1 MRLLLLLQFQ
11 VLLLSAQTHLP
22 PLPQWKGKSEA
33 LLQSATSKYATPFEK
48 SNGLKSASIEEF
60 ETWFDNISINHQQIS
75 KKTIATTAEGQALN
89 AYVFSENSSM
99 RDSFKRSDLPL
110 VLFQGGIHSGEID
123 GLDAGM
129 LLFRD
134 LCEGKLNE
142 IKGKVDLV
150 FIPVLNKDGLL
161 RASPYNRI
169 NQRGPELQGW
179 RSNSLNQNL
188 NRDYTKLDS
197 REVRAVVS
205 LIAQLK
211 PELYVDIHVTD
222 GADYQYDITYGFVGK
237 FGYSPEISHWLE
249 TNLKF
254 QANKALLDNGH
265 IPGPLVFLRNESKPS
280 LGNDDYMHEPRF
292 SNGYGGARHI
302 PSILVEN
309 HSLKPFKQ
317 RVLGTRVWLEATLKA
332 VINGKT
338 ELRAAI
344 KKDENAYNAELTLDW
359 DFPKETNDSMLFLGV
374 ETVEKMSEAAGKKI
388 TTWNALPK
396 NEKIP
401 VWKQNVA
408 TVKVKKPSYYIVP
421 VNRIEVIERLKIHG
435 VEMKFLRN
443 DTLIDIELYRVADM
457 KISGTAPFQGRM
469 RNMATTEPFFSKM
482 AFRKGSA
489 LISTQQALGDL
500 AMLLLEPSSGD
511 SYFQWGFFADIMERT
526 EYFEKYAMATLAD
539 EMMISRPELKAQFD
553 QKCQQ
558 DLDFASSA
566 DARLRWWY
574 DHSDWADEKWL
585 IYPVGRINQ

>member
-48 SNGLKSASIEEF
+48 YNGLKSASIEEF
-60 ETWFDNISINHQQIS
+60 ETWFDNLSINNQQIS
-75 KKTIATTAEGQALN
+75 KKTIAITAEGQALN
-89 AYVFSENSSM
+89 AYVFSENSAM
-99 RDSFKRSDLPL
+99 RESFKRSDLPV

-142 IKGKVDLV
+142 IKGKIDLV

-161 RASPYNRI
+161 RASSNNRI

-179 RSNSLNQNL
+179 RANSLNQNL

-237 FGYSPEISHWLE
+237 FGYSPAISEWLE
-249 TNLKF
+249 TNLKPK
-254 QANKALLDNGH
+254 ADKALLDNGH

-292 SNGYGGARHI
+292 SNGYGGARHT

-309 HSLKPFKQ
+309 HSLKPFRQ
-317 RVLGTRVWLEATLKA
+317 RVLGTRVWLEATLQA
-332 VINGKT
+332 VINGKM

-344 KKDENAYNAELTLDW
+344 KKDENAYNAEVTLDW
-359 DFPKETNDSMLFLGV
+359 DFPKETNDSMFFLGV
-374 ETVEKMSEAAGKKI
+374 ETVEKMSEAAGMKI

-401 VWKQNVA
+401 VWEQNV
-408 TVKVKKPSYYIVP
+408 TTIKVKKPSYYIVP

-435 VEMKFLRN
+435 VEMKFLCN
-443 DTLIDIELYRVADM
+443 DSLIDVELYRVADM

-469 RNMATTEPFFSKM
+469 RNTATTESFNSTVK
-482 AFRKGSA
+482 FRKGSA
-489 LISTQQALGDL
+489 LINTRQPLGDL

-526 EYFEKYAMATLAD
+526 EYFETYAMAPLAD
-539 EMMISRPELKAQFD
+539 EMMKTRPDLKLMFD
-553 QKCQQ
+553 QKCKQ
-558 DLDFASSA
+558 DADFAASA

-574 DHSDWADEKWL
+574 DHSEWADKKWL
-585 IYPVGRINQ
+585 IYPVGRIN